1 MSDGFDAVVIGSGPN
16 GLTAAARIARAGHRV
31 LVLESANEIGG
42 GTRSAALTLDGFVHD
57 VCSSVHPFGAAS
69 PAFAALGLTDAG
81 LVWKHP
87 AVPIAHPLDGGR
99 AVWLERARGAA
110 VSDAV
115 PSNALGDTLD
125 MQLGVDAR
133 RWRRRVGPVER
144 SFSDLI
150 DEVFRPILHVPA
162 HPISLARFGLAA
174 LRPATK
180 YASGFDTDLG
190 AALFAGLAAHSAVS
204 LDAPQTAGLGLI
216 LGAAARTV
224 GWPCAE
230 GGSSSIAAALA
241 RIITDHGGE
250 IATGHRVRAV
260 ADIPHARATLLDL
273 SPKQFADIYRDE
285 LPSKYMRNLL
295 RFRHGPGVV
304 KIDYALSGPVPWTAL
319 ECRAAGT
326 VHVGGTMLEIAAAEA
341 SVAAGG
347 LAERPFLICGQS
359 TVADPSR
366 APNDHHTL
374 WAYTHV
380 PQGIDVESAADGI
393 VASIEKQLERFAPG
407 FRDVVMAR
415 HVMTPGMFEA
425 HNPNLHGGDIAGGAM
440 NGRQLLFRP
449 MVKADPYRTPA
460 DHVYMCSAS
469 TPPGPGVHGMCGW
482 NAAAS
487 ALRHSLT
494 YI

>member
-1 MSDGFDAVVIGSGPN
+1 MSEHFDAVVVGSGPN

-42 GTRSAALTLDGFVHD
+42 GTRSAALTIDGFVHD

-69 PAFAALGLTDAG
+69 PAFAALGLADAG

-87 AVPIAHPLDGGR
+87 PVPIAHPLDGGR
-99 AVWLERARGAA
+99 AAWLERDVGSVANEATRALSLGA
-110 VSDAV
+110 
-115 PSNALGDTLD
+115 DT
-125 MQLGVDAR
+125 R

-144 SFSDLI
+144 SFSNII
-150 DEVFRPILHVPA
+150 DEVFRPIVHVPA

-190 AALFAGLAAHSAVS
+190 AALFGGLAAHSAVS

-216 LGAAARTV
+216 LGAAARVV
-224 GWPCAE
+224 GWPSAQ
-230 GGSSSIAAALA
+230 GGSKSIAAALA
-241 RIITDHGGE
+241 QVITDHGGE
-250 IATGHRVRAV
+250 IATGQRVRTV
-260 ADIPHARATLLDL
+260 NDIPHARATLLDL
-273 SPKQFADIYRDE
+273 SPKQFVDIYRDA
-285 LPSKYMRNLL
+285 LPSKYVRNLL
-295 RFRHGPGVV
+295 RFRHGPGALKV
-304 KIDYALSGPVPWTAL
+304 DYALRGPVPWTAL

-326 VHVGGTMLEIAAAEA
+326 VHVGGTMLEIAAAQA

-366 APNDHHTL
+366 APNGCHTM

-380 PQGIDVESAADGI
+380 PQGIDVESVVSGI
-393 VASIEKQLERFAPG
+393 VASMEQQLERFAPG
-407 FRDVVMAR
+407 FRDLVMAR
-415 HVMTPGMFEA
+415 HVMTPGMFET
-425 HNPNLHGGDIAGGAM
+425 HNPNLHGGDIAAGAM
-440 NGRQLLFRP
+440 NGLQLLFRP
-449 MVKADPYRTPA
+449 MLKVDPYRTPA

-482 NAAAS
+482 NAAAR
-487 ALRHSLT
+487 ALRYSLT
-494 YI
+494 DV